1 VSGRLD
7 VRVFPLAAVRLGPL
21 LPFPGV
27 ADSHRDV
34 ESLWDADHGAVLRAC
49 LDMVDAIPEGR
60 QGHQDLMALA
70 VEKLAVRELRLA
82 DAVRDHL
89 VPASAESLGRLALVG
104 FVERWAQ
111 QRAAAAPYKRDVAR
125 SAG

>member
-1 VSGRLD
+1 
-7 VRVFPLAAVRLGPL
+7 
-21 LPFPGV
+21 
-27 ADSHRDV
+27 
-34 ESLWDADHGAVLRAC
+34 
-49 LDMVDAIPEGR
+49 
-60 QGHQDLMALA
+60 LA

-104 FVERWAQ
+104 FVERWVQ